1 MNAPSAE
8 APHTGAQ
15 VDAAAVVNA
24 LTLEVAALTR
34 RAIIA
39 EQRVAALEA
48 ELASK
53 EKKRA

>member
-1 MNAPSAE
+1 MNAPNGMTSDV
-8 APHTGAQ
+8 HAQ
-15 VDAAAVVNA
+15 VDATAVVNA

-39 EQRVAALEA
+39 EQRIAALEA

-53 EKKRA
+53 ENK